1 MTDPTPN
8 RRTFLMH
15 GSAAVAASAA
25 LNLGTVAHAAG
36 SDRLK
41 VGLVGC
47 GGRGTGAAEEALK
60 ADKNVSLVAMA
71 DAFPDR
77 LADSLST
84 LKGLS
89 EVADRVD
96 VPAERQYN
104 GFDAYKQV
112 IDQVD
117 VVLLTTPP
125 GFRPIHLAYA
135 VQKGVHAFVEK
146 PIAVDGP
153 GVRSF
158 IKSAEEAKVKGLS
171 LVAGLCWRY
180 HNPRVETMKRVR
192 DGAIGKI
199 VAIETIY
206 NSGGVWDPRKSRD
219 EVKSEMEYQMRNWY
233 YYDWLSGDHIVE
245 QAVHAIDTMGWA
257 LGDEP
262 PVKCW
267 GSGGRQVRT
276 DPKYGNI
283 FDHFNVVYEYADGT
297 RGYLVGGRKSDEQ
310 LHHGHKGGLRRL
322 RPQDH
327 RREPLALSRAEQQHV
342 PGRARRPLR
351 LDPGWQAAQRRSL
364 RRAEQPAGDHGPRRR
379 LHRRGDHLGQGV
391 ELKEVARPRRVCLG
405 RRTDAAG
412 PAARCN
418 QVRLMFVRKLTW
430 RKRTAKLRCPIIG
443 RRGDLGIGTQGAGCG
458 CVPA

>member
-1 MTDPTPN
+1 MNDATPT
-8 RRTFLMH
+8 RRTFLMS
-15 GSAAVAASAA
+15 GTAAVATTAA

-60 ADKNVSLVAMA
+60 ADKNVTLVAMA

-89 EVADRVD
+89 EIADRVD

-125 GFRPIHLAYA
+125 GFRPIHYAYA
-135 VQKGVHAFVEK
+135 VQKGIHAFVEK

-158 IKSAEEAKVKGLS
+158 IESSKEAKAKGLS

-206 NSGGVWDPRKSRD
+206 NSGGVWEPRRSHE

-262 PVKCW
+262 PAKCW

-276 DPKYGNI
+276 DPRYGNI

-297 RGYLVGGRKSDEQ
+297 RGYHSSRHWSGTAQQTNNYIMGSKGVCDVFA
-310 LHHGHKGGLRRL
+310 HKITGENNWRYRGPSNSMYQTEHDVLFSSIRAGKPLNDGLF
-322 RPQDH
+322 
-327 RREPLALSRAEQQHV
+327 
-342 PGRARRPLR
+342 
-351 LDPGWQAAQRRSL
+351 
-364 RRAEQPAGDHGPRRR
+364 
-379 LHRRGDHLGQGV
+379 
-391 ELKEVARPRRVCLG
+391 VARSSLLAIMG
-405 RRTDAAG
+405 RDAAYTG
-412 PAARCN
+412 E
-418 QVRLMFVRKLTW
+418 VITW
-430 RKRTAKLRCPIIG
+430 DKALNSKKSL
-443 RRGDLGIGTQGAGCG
+443 
-458 CVPA
+458 VPAEFAWGDAPTRPVPRPGVTKFA